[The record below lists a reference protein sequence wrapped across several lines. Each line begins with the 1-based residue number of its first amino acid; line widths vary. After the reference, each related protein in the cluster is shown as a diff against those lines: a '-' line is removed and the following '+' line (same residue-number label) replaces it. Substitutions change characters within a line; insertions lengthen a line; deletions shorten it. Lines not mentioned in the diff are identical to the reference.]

1 MGNQLNHKNGDREN
15 EEMSLQLSL
24 ENRDIST
31 NDQIAENSDS
41 NGIMLPEGFSVKI
54 VAKSGKRPIT
64 GKEFL
69 WHDAP
74 DGGAIFGK
82 KNNGWIYVSNSE
94 RYFGGVSAL
103 EFNSKGEL
111 IDAYSICKGTH
122 MNCAGG
128 TVEGIKW
135 LTCEET
141 STGQVYECDPSGK
154 NDSKVLPALG
164 RFKHEAVAEDYLKYK
179 KKKYIITTSW
189 ITKTLKGGYS
199 HNHRHRNSFWSGVYY
214 FQDEYEDGSAELCFS
229 NPNEQL
235 SDVIFEENDIKEDV
249 IVNSNSA
256 IFNPEPKLLLLFPSY
271 LGHQILHHGINTERL
286 SLAFNI
292 MPTVQWGGADS
303 AININWFK

>member
-1 MGNQLNHKNGDREN
+1 MVTYDVNELFPTPIIEIEIEENTDELKFVKDFPSNIDENNTFQGQTSKNLRILEKYPYTRD
-15 EEMSLQLSL
+15 LLLS
-24 ENRDIST
+24 
-31 NDQIAENSDS
+31 
-41 NGIMLPEGFSVKI
+41 K
-54 VAKSGKRPIT
+54 
-64 GKEFL
+64 
-69 WHDAP
+69 
-74 DGGAIFGK
+74 
-82 KNNGWIYVSNSE
+82 
-94 RYFGGVSAL
+94 
-103 EFNSKGEL
+103 FN
-111 IDAYSICKGTH
+111 Y
-122 MNCAGG
+122 
-128 TVEGIKW
+128 
-135 LTCEET
+135 
-141 STGQVYECDPSGK
+141 
-154 NDSKVLPALG
+154 
-164 RFKHEAVAEDYLKYK
+164 VAEDYLKYK

-303 AININWFK
+303 AININWFKL